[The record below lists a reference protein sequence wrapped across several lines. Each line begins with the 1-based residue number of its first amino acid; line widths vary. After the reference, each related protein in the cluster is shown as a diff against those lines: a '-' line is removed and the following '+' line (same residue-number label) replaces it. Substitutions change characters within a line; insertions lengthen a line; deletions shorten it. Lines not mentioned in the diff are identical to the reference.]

1 MDRFAI
7 VTGDITASDAEAIV
21 NAANRTLLGGSGVDG
36 AIHAAAGPELLAEC
50 RTLHGCET
58 GQAKLT
64 HNLSGCFACGDLAG
78 KPYQYI
84 KAAGQGNV
92 AALSAVEWLAKQK
105 K

>member
-1 MDRFAI
+1 MSVPLPFWARPMPKACQ
-7 VTGDITASDAEAIV
+7 TEQNTYA
-21 NAANRTLLGGSGVDG
+21 VDG
-36 AIHAAAGPELLAEC
+36 VFVLRDAVAPDQVGAGAC
-50 RTLHGCET
+50 RGGGTCKGGCQHGN
-58 GQAKLT
+58 QPV
-64 HNLSGCFACGDLAG
+64 GCFACGDLAG

>member
-1 MDRFAI
+1 MSVPLPFWARPMPKACQ
-7 VTGDITASDAEAIV
+7 TEQNTYA
-21 NAANRTLLGGSGVDG
+21 VDG
-36 AIHAAAGPELLAEC
+36 VFVLRDAVAPDKLVPGLAVEGAHV
-50 RTLHGCET
+50 RVDANMAT
-58 GQAKLT
+58 
-64 HNLSGCFACGDLAG
+64 NLSGCFACGDLAG